1 MIRLHNNQV
10 EVLEGNFNK
19 TTNEFTFQT
28 DKFSTYGI
36 VYKDTKNS
44 SGSSGGSG
52 GSGGVVIP
60 VREVSIELE
69 KTTLTKKG
77 ESVTLNVKVEP
88 SYATYK
94 KLEWSSSDPDIATVD
109 ENGTVTVV
117 GNKSGTVTI
126 TAKSINGKTVSVTIT
141 VELEPDEDE
150 DGTGDESGDGAG
162 DKPGEDES
170 GDSSG
175 DKPGEDESG
184 DNTGDKPGESESG
197 DNTGDKP
204 DKDDTGN
211 TKVTVDTRFA
221 TMRLKFTK
229 STKTTNT
236 ISWVRVPGAD
246 GYVIYGSRC
255 NTKAKT
261 YQTKQL
267 KVIKDGSIT
276 SYKQTGLK
284 SGTYYKYYVKAYKL
298 SGVKRIWLTKS
309 KMVHSVTKG
318 GKYGNAE
325 SIKVNKS
332 SVSLKVG
339 KSFAIKAEEI
349 AEGLPIKKHEEI
361 QFESSNSRI
370 AAVTGKGVIKAKKKG
385 TCYIYVY
392 AKNGRYKRIK
402 VTVK

>member
-10 EVLEGNFNK
+10 EVLGGTFNK

-36 VYKDTKNS
+36 VYKDTRN
-44 SGSSGGSG
+44 SSGGSG
-52 GSGGVVIP
+52 S
-60 VREVSIELE
+60 R
-69 KTTLTKKG
+69 
-77 ESVTLNVKVEP
+77 
-88 SYATYK
+88 Y
-94 KLEWSSSDPDIATVD
+94 
-109 ENGTVTVV
+109 
-117 GNKSGTVTI
+117 
-126 TAKSINGKTVSVTIT
+126 
-141 VELEPDEDE
+141 
-150 DGTGDESGDGAG
+150 
-162 DKPGEDES
+162 
-170 GDSSG
+170 
-175 DKPGEDESG
+175 
-184 DNTGDKPGESESG
+184 
-197 DNTGDKP
+197 
-204 DKDDTGN
+204 N
-211 TKVTVDTRFA
+211 TKE
-221 TMRLKFTK
+221 
-229 STKTTNT
+229 
-236 ISWVRVPGAD
+236 
-246 GYVIYGSRC
+246 
-255 NTKAKT
+255 KT

-276 SYKQTGLK
+276 SYKQIGLK
-284 SGTYYKYYVKAYKL
+284 SGIYYKYYVKAYKL
-298 SGVKRIWLTKS
+298 SGVKRVWLTKS

-332 SVSLKVG
+332 AVSLKVG

-392 AKNGRYKRIK
+392 AQNGRYKRIK